1 MCGCNLQFFSTAV
14 ILFQLGRTVY
24 MFFRTVVSVIQNLKL
39 LLKLSLLSFSF
50 DPKWHPNRKNAYTF
64 LGPFWWRWRRA
75 GTHIYLGGG
84 LVLLWVVWQGRR
96 FLKLTSHEFVIPFWF
111 LEYIHTIQYTSSTNL
126 TPLCHFSWFPWQ
138 HHAHKLSKFP
148 KMFRSIFWT

>member
-1 MCGCNLQFFSTAV
+1 
-14 ILFQLGRTVY
+14 

-50 DPKWHPNRKNAYTF
+50 DPKWHPNRKTPTHFQAF
-64 LGPFWWRWRRA
+64 LVEEEEEEGRH
-75 GTHIYLGGG
+75 TQYIGGG

-111 LEYIHTIQYTSSTNL
+111 LEYIHTYYSIRRLLTSPHCVISVDSQGSTCTICRN
-126 TPLCHFSWFPWQ
+126 F
-138 HHAHKLSKFP
+138 HKCSGFGEGNGEKKLVFDILQLP
-148 KMFRSIFWT
+148 

>member
-1 MCGCNLQFFSTAV
+1 MEKKINGCLTVYIVQQHHIDIKTHSVWLQPAIFFQQQSFFFNQV
-14 ILFQLGRTVY
+14 GRY

-64 LGPFWWRWRRA
+64 LGPFWWRRRRA
-75 GTHIYLGGG
+75 GTYVYLGGG

-111 LEYIHTIQYTSSTNL
+111 LEFIYV
-126 TPLCHFSWFPWQ
+126 
-138 HHAHKLSKFP
+138 
-148 KMFRSIFWT
+148 

>member
-1 MCGCNLQFFSTAV
+1 
-14 ILFQLGRTVY
+14 

-64 LGPFWWRWRRA
+64 LGPFWWRRRRA
-75 GTHIYLGGG
+75 GTYVYLGGG

-111 LEYIHTIQYTSSTNL
+111 LEFIYV
-126 TPLCHFSWFPWQ
+126 
-138 HHAHKLSKFP
+138 
-148 KMFRSIFWT
+148 

>member
-1 MCGCNLQFFSTAV
+1 MEKKINGCLTGYILKQHHIDIKTHSVYIAATCNFFSTAV

-64 LGPFWWRWRRA
+64 LGPFWWRRRRA

-111 LEYIHTIQYTSSTNL
+111 LEFIYV
-126 TPLCHFSWFPWQ
+126 
-138 HHAHKLSKFP
+138 
-148 KMFRSIFWT
+148 